1 MPVRPSFVSAVLV
14 LAVLGVS
21 FSGPLV
27 RLSNAHP
34 IAIAAWRLVFSLGI
48 IAVPLIASRAWRQ
61 WRLLTPRE
69 IGLAAL
75 GGSLLALHF
84 WAWNSS
90 VEMTTIAAS
99 VVLVNTQPL
108 MAGMLSALWLGEPPT
123 RRQWSGI
130 VIAVVGAL
138 VVVLPDLLQSG
149 GFALRGRA
157 AAGDALALLGAATAA
172 CYYTIGRRLRARLD
186 LWAYTALV
194 YGTCLVTLLLV
205 ALIADVP
212 MGPYPP
218 REYRIF
224 ALLALGPMLLG
235 HTGMNWALKHVRAY
249 QVNVVLLGEPVF
261 ATLIAALMPG
271 IRERPTAFTLVGA
284 AIVLSGVLLAER
296 RRP

>member
-48 IAVPLIASRAWRQ
+48 IAVPLLASRAWRQ
-61 WRLLTPRE
+61 WQLLTPRE
-69 IGLAAL
+69 FGLAAL

-108 MAGMLSALWLGEPPT
+108 MAGMLSALWLGESPT

-194 YGTCLVTLLLV
+194 YGACLVTLLLV